1 MASTQSCNA
10 FPTRPDTKPAGCE
23 SAPGFNEARDN
34 QLGAKPGACNSM
46 GLRFYGIGIGEVG
59 NLSEV
64 REKYPAADII
74 TLLAQEKLT
83 KAEKIMDWVVFLLT
97 PLIDVFPITKRLNN
111 LDKEFYL
118 VN

>member
-1 MASTQSCNA
+1 
-10 FPTRPDTKPAGCE
+10 
-23 SAPGFNEARDN
+23 
-34 QLGAKPGACNSM
+34 M

-83 KAEKIMDWVVFLLT
+83 KA
-97 PLIDVFPITKRLNN
+97 
-111 LDKEFYL
+111 
-118 VN
+118 